1 MGEVQIRT
9 ASDVADTGRKPL
21 FIQFLS
27 ALWMT
32 GWLVLFVVL
41 AAAVSRHWESLI
53 RGLVQTPQPTATYP
67 AAPATL
73 HKAASQTGAAS
84 R

>member
-9 ASDVADTGRKPL
+9 APAVADSSRKPP

-27 ALWMT
+27 ALWTT
-32 GWLVLFVVL
+32 GWVVLFVFL
-41 AAAVSRHWESLI
+41 ATAVFRHWESLI
-53 RGLVQTPQPTATYP
+53 GGLVQTPQPTATYP
-67 AAPATL
+67 APATL
-73 HKAASQTGAAS
+73 EKTATQTGVVA